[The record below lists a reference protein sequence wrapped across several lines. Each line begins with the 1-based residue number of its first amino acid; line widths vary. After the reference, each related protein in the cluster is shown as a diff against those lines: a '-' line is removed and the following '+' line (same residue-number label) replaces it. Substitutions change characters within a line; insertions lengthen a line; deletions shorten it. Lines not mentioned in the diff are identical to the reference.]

1 MKNAKQQQEKENE
14 KTKRKN
20 KHTHAGT
27 QREREREKN
36 KKDTVVETT
45 WRGLTVGRTQEETAR
60 ARARETWALDNV
72 KFRIVCSVCK

>member
-20 KHTHAGT
+20 KHTHART
-27 QREREREKN
+27 HTERERERKKN

-72 KFRIVCSVCK
+72 KFRIV